1 MKSDSIDYSRLVD
14 EAMHVIVFKVLK
26 RVEEEGLPGE
36 HHFFISFLTKYKG
49 VNISND
55 LSYKY
60 PNEMTI
66 VLQHQYQDLKVDSK
80 GFSITL
86 SFNGRKENLYIPY
99 CAVTSFADPSVQFGL
114 QFREIEYDID
124 DSDLNMDPHDLTSVN
139 EKAKKETSKQNEST
153 SAKVISFE
161 SIRKQSKN

>member
-1 MKSDSIDYSRLVD
+1 
-14 EAMHVIVFKVLK
+14 
-26 RVEEEGLPGE
+26 
-36 HHFFISFLTKYKG
+36 
-49 VNISND
+49 
-55 LSYKY
+55 
-60 PNEMTI
+60 MTI

-161 SIRKQSKN
+161 SIRKQSKTKLIMKNNKYELIIFDCDGTLIDSESTASKAVSQVLQNMGYENTRQSFVIKALPVLVMIRCY